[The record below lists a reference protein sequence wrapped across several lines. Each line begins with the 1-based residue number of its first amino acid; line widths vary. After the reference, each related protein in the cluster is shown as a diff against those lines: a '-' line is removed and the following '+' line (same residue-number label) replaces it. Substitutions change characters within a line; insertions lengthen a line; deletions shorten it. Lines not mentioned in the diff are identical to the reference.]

1 MSNTQSTAGGVPKT
15 LFDVIQQAK
24 AAQSMADS
32 DAPKTIFDVI
42 QQAKAAKAD
51 NKSSAKTQP
60 KTRWKTASLKTSA
73 IIEAQTDQVTLPKS
87 SSKTLW
93 KTGLKKASLAEK
105 VHESPHIASKI
116 HWKENLE
123 ESDEQ
128 TDGVI
133 SAPEWSIFAPEKLTP
148 KARWKKALNMIA
160 VEKWKAKLEEIEMSA
175 VAKSSEQLEIATN
188 LQRKTTLVVSVIA

>member
-1 MSNTQSTAGGVPKT
+1 MSNTQSTPGGVPKT
-15 LFDVIQQAK
+15 LFELVQQAK
-24 AAQSMADS
+24 AQSMENS

-73 IIEAQTDQVTLPKS
+73 IIEAQTDQVTPKS

-93 KTGLKKASLAEK
+93 KTGLKKASLAKK

-128 TDGVI
+128 TDGVF

-175 VAKSSEQLEIATN
+175 AAKSSEQLEIATN
-188 LQRKTTLVVSVIA
+188 IPRKTTLVVSVIA